1 VSGNVIFIEG
11 GGKSK
16 ELRTRCREGFHK
28 LFERCQFPRGIRLKA
43 RGGRDEAFSS
53 FKIAH
58 SAKAPSEYVAMLID
72 SEEPVSATPW
82 EHLKRRDPSW
92 VRPQGTT
99 DDQVL
104 FMTTCMETWIASDR
118 SALREHYGSCLQ
130 ESALPPGDNLERIS
144 RQDVQDR
151 LLRATKPCGRRAYKK
166 GEQSFKIL
174 GELSSEALQALPS
187 FARMRRIL
195 HERLRP

>member
-28 LFERCQFPRGIRLKA
+28 LFERCQFPQGIRLKA

-72 SEEPVSATPW
+72 SEEPVTAGPW
-82 EHLKRRDPSW
+82 EHLKQRDPSW
-92 VRPQGTT
+92 LRPHGTT

-104 FMTTCMETWIASDR
+104 LMTTCMETWIVSDR
-118 SALREHYGSCLQ
+118 ATLRQHYQNCLN
-130 ESALPPGDNLERIS
+130 ENPLPAAVNLEERP
-144 RQDVQDR
+144 RDEVQKS
-151 LLRATKPCGRRAYKK
+151 LSSATKSCSNAYKK
-166 GEQSFKIL
+166 DSRSFEILAKLNPEVLQS
-174 GELSSEALQALPS
+174 LPS

-195 HERLRP
+195 QERLRP